1 MGLKRLDTEDFVVSA
16 DSITAT
22 VWTGNNPKL
31 ETFFTSSTQ
40 ASSDSGKYYLNVYN
54 TGSTLS
60 GSEVQFDVT
69 YGHKEGS
76 GSVYYNSTVVGKS
89 PTRSI
94 YGQYRTL
101 VLGDEYGDFIFGNYT
116 ASDFY
121 GISIERSRFK
131 ESLLPGSLTLT
142 LEGSTGTI
150 TLTDDSVVS
159 STVVFKDAGRVYNIV
174 SGSAGSVNTTNPN
187 GWSVD
192 YGSYGW
198 MLPDIGVI
206 LLNSAALSQ
215 SIGLVPT
222 TTANTNGNNP
232 AKLYTAINNLTPN
245 FTLNSQETITSDF
258 IFVRARN
265 AEFNYSE
272 NPSYISGSTGEVLY
286 DLFINS
292 PQSYITTVGM
302 YNDNNE
308 LVAVAKLSKPLK
320 KDFTKEALIRVKLD
334 F

>member
-16 DSITAT
+16 DAITAT
-22 VWTGNNPKL
+22 VWTGDTPKL

-40 ASSDSGKYYLNVYN
+40 AASDSGKYYLNVYN
-54 TGSTLS
+54 TGSALS
-60 GSEVQFDVT
+60 GSQVQFDIT
-69 YGHKEGS
+69 YGHVQGS
-76 GSVYYNSTVVGKS
+76 GSEYYNSAIVGKS

-101 VLGDEYGDFIFGNYT
+101 VLGDEYGSFIFGNFT
-116 ASDFY
+116 GSDFY
-121 GISIERSRFK
+121 AITLERERYK
-131 ESLLPGSLTLT
+131 EALLPGSLTLT
-142 LEGSTGTI
+142 LEGALGTI
-150 TLTDDSVVS
+150 NLTDDSQVTN
-159 STVVFKDAGRVYNIV
+159 TVVFKDAGRVYNLV
-174 SGSAGSVNTTNPN
+174 SGSGGTVNTTNAN
-187 GWSVD
+187 GWSAN

-198 MLPDIGVI
+198 MLPDIGVLI
-206 LLNSAALSQ
+206 LNPTALSQ
-215 SIGLVPT
+215 SIGLEPT
-222 TTANTNGNNP
+222 TAANVAGNNP
-232 AKLYTAINNLTPN
+232 AKLYSAINNLTPN

-258 IFVRARN
+258 VFIRARN

-286 DLFINS
+286 SYFINS

-302 YNDNNE
+302 YNDSNE

>member
-22 VWTGNNPKL
+22 VWTGNTPSL
-31 ETFFTSSTQ
+31 TTFFTSSTQ
-40 ASSDSGKYYLNVYN
+40 AASDSGKYYLNVYN
-54 TGSTLS
+54 TASALS
-60 GSEVQFDVT
+60 GSEVQFSVT
-69 YGHKEGS
+69 YGNKQGS
-76 GSVYYNSTVVGKS
+76 GSVYYNTAVVGKS

-121 GISIERSRFK
+121 AISIERTRYK
-131 ESLLPGSLTLT
+131 EAILPGSLTLK
-142 LEGSTGTI
+142 LEGTTGTI
-150 TLTDDSVVS
+150 TLTDDSLIT
-159 STVVFKDAGRVYNIV
+159 TVQSFKDAGRVFNIV
-174 SGSAGSVNTTNPN
+174 SGSAGSINTTNAN
-187 GWSVD
+187 GWSAN

-198 MLPDIGVI
+198 MLPDIGVL

-215 SIGLVPT
+215 SIGLAAT

-232 AKLYTAINNLTPN
+232 AKLYSAINNISPD

-258 IFVRARN
+258 VFVRARN

-302 YNDNNE
+302 YNDSNE